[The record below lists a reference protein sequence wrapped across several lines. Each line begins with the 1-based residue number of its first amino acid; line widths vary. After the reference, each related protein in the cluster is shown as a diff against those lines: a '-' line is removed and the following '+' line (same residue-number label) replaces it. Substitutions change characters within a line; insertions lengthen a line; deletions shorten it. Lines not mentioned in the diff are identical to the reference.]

1 MTSPPKK
8 TIHIFDYIIILAFVG
23 VVAFFYIGLFY
34 PSEDIPTNYNIMRY
48 ALILAL
54 PIITAVSIYLY
65 LAQRTGR
72 LHRFIIPLVFGSAF
86 FCIFCLL
93 TIYLTVREIRSPE
106 LSSEYHPFLQLSP
119 KAFVPKSSN
128 SEKACFRVFCL
139 GGSTTEF
146 KDSKNIG
153 WPERLERLLQA
164 RFPNRNIE
172 VYNLGRQWY
181 TIQHTLINYMIN
193 LRQHK
198 PDVIIVMHA
207 INDLL
212 INADFSYYSSG
223 PFSDDYRHFLGPLTD
238 LVKKKNLMKTIT
250 SFFRNTW
257 FCAPKSVVL
266 SKEFPGLVPFE
277 RNMKTLISFAKA
289 ENVGVI
295 LMTQPHLLKD
305 VMSPEE
311 DSKLIMV
318 HYEAKGPDKKW
329 HVLTAKAGMEKY
341 NEIAVKTAQ
350 DMRVPL
356 IDLELALPKNLQYF
370 TDEVHYQDRS
380 FDLIAG
386 YISENWPPSFVLK

>member
-1 MTSPPKK
+1 MTSPPNK
-8 TIHIFDYIIILAFVG
+8 TLHIFDYLIILAFVG
-23 VVAFFYIGLFY
+23 FIGFFYIGLFY
-34 PSEDIPTNYNIMRY
+34 PSEDIPKNYNIMRY
-48 ALILAL
+48 ALIFAL
-54 PIITAVSIYLY
+54 PIITAICIYLY
-65 LAQRTGR
+65 LANRTGR
-72 LHRFIIPLVFGSAF
+72 LHRFVIPSVFVSVF

-93 TIYLTVREIRSPE
+93 TVYLIVRDIKSPE

-119 KAFVPKSSN
+119 KAFIPKSSN
-128 SEKACFRVFCL
+128 SQTACFRVFCL

-153 WPERLERLLQA
+153 WPERLENLLQA
-164 RFPNRNIE
+164 KFPNRNVE

-181 TIQHTLINYMIN
+181 TIQHTLINYTIN

-212 INADFSYYSSG
+212 TNADFSYYSAG
-223 PFSDDYRHFLGPLTD
+223 PFFDDYRHFLGPVTD
-238 LVKKKNLMKTIT
+238 LVEKKSLMKTIT
-250 SFFRNTW
+250 SLCKNIW
-257 FCAPKSVVL
+257 FCPPKAVVQ
-266 SKEFPGLVPFE
+266 SNEFPGLVPFE

-305 VMSPEE
+305 DMSHAE

-318 HYEAKGPDKKW
+318 HHEAKGPDKKW
-329 HVLTAKAGMEKY
+329 HVSTAKSGMEKY
-341 NEIAVKTAQ
+341 NEITVKTAQ
-350 DMRVPL
+350 DMQVAL
-356 IDLELALPKNLQYF
+356 IDLELALPKNLLYF
-370 TDEVHYQDRS
+370 KDEVHYQYKS

-386 YISENWPPSFVLK
+386 YICEHWPSSLAPK